1 MPKINLLDS
10 FIYNRISAGEVV
22 ERPASVVKELVEN
35 SIDAGADTISIEISG
50 GGLKSII
57 ITDNGCGIDEADVK
71 NAFMPHAT
79 SKISNVD
86 DLDTISTLGFRGEA
100 LASISAVSHTTLTTR
115 TIDSDVGCKI
125 EVSAGVFGESEYCS
139 ANVGTKIEV
148 SDLFYNTPARLK
160 FIKSVRSEE
169 SEITHVVSKIIF
181 ANSNLAFRYVVD
193 GKLIYNTTGNDIQ
206 SAIYEIWGKEIFKGL
221 MPISNEDDQRG
232 NIRLKGYIS
241 HPTLTK
247 SNRNYQVVMVNGRVV
262 VDQNISYVVQNA
274 YQDLIMKKNFPIF
287 ILDIILPFDT
297 VDVNVHPAKTEI
309 RFANPQAVYGA
320 IYNTVKAKLASQEQ
334 LFAEG
339 VKSTMP
345 TADVSKKLN
354 DTPSKTVKN
363 QPNCNEV
370 LSKTP
375 YLENTFS
382 NSTFDNLVKY
392 PTSSQADTASDAKDF
407 ASSVINGL
415 YEAGVK
421 KMDTNPFV
429 ECLKDE
435 QLHDKQ
441 PTTQAPVNHSQ
452 ISFAHQLKDELG
464 VNKKIIGQLFKT
476 YLLVESNE
484 RFYIID
490 QHAAH
495 ERLLYDK
502 LIEEFENFNE
512 LSTQPML
519 LPFTKTLSS
528 IDYDFIC
535 DKMPQL
541 NQIGIAIEEF
551 GPNTIKISAIPS
563 ILIDINLDKLIDDI
577 LREGNEYKKLDSTEL
592 KRDKLARTACRA
604 AVKGGTELSD
614 QYIDK
619 LLVAL
624 IESNIPLKCP
634 HGRPIIISYSKNEIE
649 KWFKRII

>member
-35 SIDAGADTISIEISG
+35 SIDAGADSISIEIRG

-57 ITDNGCGIDEADVK
+57 ITDNGCGIDEVDVK
-71 NAFMPHAT
+71 SAFLPHAT

-100 LASISAVSHTTLTTR
+100 LASISAVSHTTLITR
-115 TIDSDVGCKI
+115 TIDSDVGCKL
-125 EVSAGVFGESEYCS
+125 EVSAGTFGEIEYCS
-139 ANVGTKIEV
+139 ANVGTMIEV

-181 ANSNLAFRYVVD
+181 ANSNVAFRYIID

-206 SAIYEIWGKEIFKGL
+206 SAIYEIWGKDIFKGL
-221 MPISNEDDQRG
+221 MPISNIDDQRG
-232 NIRLKGYIS
+232 NIRLNGYIS

-287 ILDIILPFDT
+287 ILDIIVPFDT

-309 RFANPQAVYGA
+309 RFANPQAIYGA
-320 IYNTVKAKLASQEQ
+320 IYNTVKTKLSMQEQ

-345 TADVSKKLN
+345 TIEFGKTIE
-354 DTPSKTVKN
+354 TPSKTVDIK
-363 QPNCNEV
+363 PNYNEV

-375 YLENTFS
+375 HLENTTP
-382 NSTFDNLVKY
+382 NSVLDNIVNY
-392 PTSSQADTASDAKDF
+392 PTSNQTDTVSDAKNF
-407 ASSVINGL
+407 ASSVINGV
-415 YEAGVK
+415 YELGVK
-421 KMDTNPFV
+421 KMDSNPFV
-429 ECLKDE
+429 DTKVEELIDT
-435 QLHDKQ
+435 H
-441 PTTQAPVNHSQ
+441 PSTQETIINQSQ
-452 ISFAHQLKDELG
+452 MSFAHQLNDELG

-476 YLLVESNE
+476 YLLVESND
-484 RFYIID
+484 RFYLID

-502 LIEEFENFNE
+502 LIEEFEKFNE
-512 LSTQPML
+512 ISTQPML
-519 LPFTKTLSS
+519 LPYIKSLSS

-541 NQIGIAIEEF
+541 NQIGISIEEF
-551 GPNTIKISAIPS
+551 GPNTIKINAVPS
-563 ILIDINLDKLIDDI
+563 ILIDINLDKLIDDV
-577 LREGNEYKKLDSTEL
+577 LREGNEYKKLNSTDL

-604 AVKGGTELSD
+604 AVKGGTELSE

-619 LLVAL
+619 LLIAL
-624 IESNIPLKCP
+624 LESNIPLKCP
-634 HGRPIIISYSKNEIE
+634 HGRPIIVSYTKNEIE